1 MLRLTGM
8 ICICLVTLSA
18 LCEPASKYEV
28 GTITDVKAHQAAGG
42 GSSGITS
49 YEVSVRVRNTIYVG
63 LYTPP
68 LGTDTVKYAA
78 GRELLV
84 LIGKKTITY
93 NDILGQSVELPILSQ
108 KPATD
113 TKQSK

>member
-1 MLRLTGM
+1 MLRLTSV
-8 ICICLVTLSA
+8 ICLCLVTLSA

-28 GTITDVKAHQAAGG
+28 GTITDVKPHQAAGA
-42 GSSGITS
+42 GSGVTS
-49 YEVSVRVRNTIYVG
+49 YEVSVRVRNTIYVA

-93 NDILGQSVELPILSQ
+93 NDILGQSVELSILSQ

-113 TKQSK
+113 AKQSK

>member
-1 MLRLTGM
+1 MLRLTSV

-18 LCEPASKYEV
+18 LSQSASKYEV
-28 GTITDVKAHQAAGG
+28 GTITGVKPHQAAGA
-42 GSSGITS
+42 GSDVTS
-49 YEVSVRVRNTIYVG
+49 YEVSVRVRNTIYVA

-84 LIGKKTITY
+84 LVGKKTITS
-93 NDILGQSVELPILSQ
+93 NDILGQSFKLPILSQ

-113 TKQSK
+113 AKQSK